1 MLPKK
6 NARPKKAEAPRLFLD
21 QYPSHSRF
29 AEAYRTLRTNIH
41 FSFVDKEFRSLLVT
55 STGEKEGKTSTVANL
70 AHTIAKAGKNVLMI
84 DADLRKPMLS
94 RHHQSDQSIGLTGL
108 LSDLFNT
115 DVERGSLQEISV
127 SDLFR
132 LITLQKKTGLLRL
145 ANGTEKVELFFLQ
158 GDLTDIHW
166 LTRPEEKKL
175 GNVLLREGLLK
186 QQDLDLATA
195 RQRDT
200 GQKLGFILINMG
212 LLQEDHLKGPLKI
225 HMMEGLRLILQMER
239 GDFTFKKLPESEI
252 DRSRFDP
259 VDFHQL
265 YRQVVIGDEKLP
277 FLQKNIRSAILNGT
291 PNLSLLP
298 AGRLPPNPSEL
309 LGSERMSFLLSCL
322 MNRFDI
328 LVIDTPPIMPASD
341 ALLLAPQTDGVALI
355 VKAGH
360 LNRELVKRAIQ
371 QLEHAKANLLGVV
384 LNQVDIQREGYYQYY
399 HKYYA
404 SYYGE
409 GKG

>member
-6 NARPKKAEAPRLFLD
+6 NIRAKKTETTRLFLD

-41 FSFVDKEFRSLLVT
+41 FSFVDKEYRSLLVT

-70 AHTIAKAGKNVLMI
+70 AHTFAKAGKNVLMI

-94 RHHQSDQSIGLTGL
+94 RLHQSDQSIGLTGL
-108 LSDLFNT
+108 LSDLFGT

-132 LITLQKKTGLLRL
+132 LITLQKKTGILGLTDGR
-145 ANGTEKVELFFLQ
+145 EEVELFFFS
-158 GDLTDIHW
+158 GNLTDIHW

-186 QQDLDLATA
+186 QPDLDLATA

-212 LLQEDHLKGPLKI
+212 LLKEDHLRGPLKI
-225 HMMEGLRLILQMER
+225 HMMEGLRLILQMEK
-239 GDFTFKKLPESEI
+239 GNFTFKKLPESEI

-277 FLQKNIRSAILNGT
+277 FIQKSIHSAILNGT
-291 PNLSLLP
+291 PNISLLP

-322 MNRFDI
+322 INRFEI

-341 ALLLAPQTDGVALI
+341 ALLLAPQADGVALI

-371 QLEHAKANLLGVV
+371 QLEHAKANLLGIV

-399 HKYYA
+399 HKYYS

-409 GKG
+409 SK

>member
-195 RQRDT
+195 RQRDS

-259 VDFHQL
+259 VDFHQI

-277 FLQKNIRSAILNGT
+277 FLQKNICSAILNGT

>member
-1 MLPKK
+1 VS
-6 NARPKKAEAPRLFLD
+6 ESPRLYLD

-41 FSFVDKEFRSLLVT
+41 FSFVDKEFRSLMVT

-70 AHTIAKAGKNVLMI
+70 AHTIAKAGKKVLMV
-84 DADLRKPMLS
+84 DGDLRKPMLS
-94 RHHQSDQSIGLTGL
+94 RLHQSDQSIGLTGL
-108 LSDLFNT
+108 LSDLFST
-115 DVERGSLQEISV
+115 DLERGSLREFSV

-132 LITLQKKTGLLRL
+132 LIALQRKTGLLTL
-145 ANGTEKVELFFLQ
+145 TDGKDTVELFFLQ

-166 LTRPEEKKL
+166 LNRPEEKKL
-175 GNVLLREGLLK
+175 GNLLLKEGLLT

-212 LLQEDHLKGPLKI
+212 LLKEEHLKGPLKI
-225 HMMEGLRLILQMER
+225 HMMEGFRLILQMGG
-239 GDFTFKKLPESEI
+239 GDFTFKKLPESDI
-252 DRSRFDP
+252 DRARFDP
-259 VDFHQL
+259 VDFRQL

-277 FLQKNIRSAILNGT
+277 FLRKNIRSAILNGT

-298 AGRLPPNPSEL
+298 SGRLPPNPSEL
-309 LGSERMSFLLSCL
+309 LGSERMSFLLSYL
-322 MNRFDI
+322 TNEFDI

-384 LNQVDIQREGYYQYY
+384 LNQVDVQREGYYQYY
-399 HKYYA
+399 NKYYS

-409 GKG
+409 ST